1 MSSKL
6 PMGVET
12 IYRPCFSLLIFGSVS
27 RFIILIDYNITI
39 KMKKFIQFIIFTLT
53 ALILNIHQILA
64 DEKIKIGLVVPL
76 SGEYKEIGDSILK
89 ATRLAINK
97 IDDDKIKIV
106 PKDTRADPEITLKVS
121 KELQEQGIKIIIGP
135 VFNKNLAYLK
145 DLKEVTFLS
154 LSNTS
159 TNNPNNVIN
168 GGINAISQIKAIK
181 KFQKFNN
188 LERSILLIP
197 NSNFKSEIE
206 DAVVKTKIK
215 LKDKF
220 VYDTDPTILTS
231 QIEKLTR
238 YKIRK
243 QNLKDEIKRLE
254 NSDEANKE
262 NKILNLKKRDTLG
275 GINFDSVIIAD
286 FDESLKSVTTSLL
299 YTDVSSNRVNYITLN
314 QWFDKSILKEEN
326 LQPIYFPS
334 INKENYDNFVS
345 EYFKIYNDYPNQISF
360 LSFDLVGLVY
370 FLIYKNDFVID
381 NKIFYKK
388 NKFKGK
394 IGIFE
399 INKNK
404 ISHILNFYVA
414 ENNNF
419 RKIF

>member
-1 MSSKL
+1 
-6 PMGVET
+6 
-12 IYRPCFSLLIFGSVS
+12 
-27 RFIILIDYNITI
+27 
-39 KMKKFIQFIIFTLT
+39 MKKIIQFIIFTLIVF
-53 ALILNIHQILA
+53 ILNIHQISA
-64 DEKIKIGLVVPL
+64 DEKIKIGLIVPL

-97 IDDDKIKIV
+97 IDDDKIKII
-106 PKDTRADPEITLKVS
+106 PKDTRADPRVTLKVS

-135 VFNKNLAYLK
+135 VFNKNLEYLK

-154 LSNTS
+154 LSNTN

-181 KFQKFNN
+181 KFQEFNN

-197 NSNFKSEIE
+197 NSNFRSEIE

-262 NKILNLKKRDTLG
+262 NKILNLEKKDTLG